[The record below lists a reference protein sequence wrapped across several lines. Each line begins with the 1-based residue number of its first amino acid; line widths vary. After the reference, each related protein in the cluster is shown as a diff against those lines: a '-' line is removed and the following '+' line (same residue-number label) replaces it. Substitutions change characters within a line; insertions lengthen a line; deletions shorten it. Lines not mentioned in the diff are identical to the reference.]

1 MPSKNLIKMLNM
13 QTSPQYQVK
22 KVNVINYNRS
32 EAAGASGITCR
43 PRWDKS
49 HQMSPLSAFCSVL
62 NQSIKSMFQLQ
73 EHCTQTLTCGR
84 EGAGSGFGWCCS
96 GWRPGLG
103 WSCTHPQRWWPSP
116 GRIFCEPWH
125 LWMGH
130 EQVTAVQCR
139 SSEQTSF
146 SPKAWIWVTI
156 HRRQDTKG

>member
-32 EAAGASGITCR
+32 EAAGASRSPVG
-43 PRWDKS
+43 WDETKATRC
-49 HQMSPLSAFCSVL
+49 PLCQHSVQSSINQL
-62 NQSIKSMFQLQ
+62 NQCFSYRNTVHRQ
-73 EHCTQTLTCGR
+73 LTCGR